1 MLIPI
6 VEQGDGS
13 FRCTYQGEELR
24 LRNRQEVDES
34 TNKVADSGSYSR
46 IMARSRALRHQ
57 REGPHWTCGPVDQ
70 RKRSADEDEVLAC
83 NLVQVG
89 QAFEEGYALL

>member
-1 MLIPI
+1 MIPI

-46 IMARSRALRHQ
+46 IMAKS
-57 REGPHWTCGPVDQ
+57 E
-70 RKRSADEDEVLAC
+70 
-83 NLVQVG
+83 
-89 QAFEEGYALL
+89 FEEFAASSAKGTALFNQAMVGRVRDWIGLAEERLGRPP